1 MRSIRLRTP
10 TYSAK
15 IDEAEGG
22 DMATTVIMPQL
33 GEAVIEG
40 TIAAWLKEPGDSVAQ
55 YEPLLEIE
63 TDKVTTEAT
72 AEVAGT
78 LLKILV
84 PAGETVEVG
93 TVLAVIGKPGE
104 DIDQDL
110 EFIEVAGNLDP
121 ALEREIASPS
131 AVSPAASEPV
141 PPPSNGPGQG
151 RSGVYKGRIS
161 PVVGRI
167 AEEHNIDLNLVQ
179 GTGREGRITKRDI
192 LDYIDLRNKGLA
204 VGVLPVSTT
213 ETGLAQEPPKGPAPT
228 PGEILPLTSI
238 RRAIAEHMVRSKH
251 TSPHVTTIF
260 EIDFS
265 RVAAHRKAN
274 KESFVR
280 DGANL
285 TFTTYVVAALVQA
298 IRTHPLVNSSWH
310 EKGIE
315 IKREIN
321 IGMATAINDGL
332 IVPVIKNADKLSLL
346 AIARAVNDLSH
357 RARVNKLLPDD
368 VQGGT
373 FTLTN
378 HGVSG
383 SLIATPIINQPQCA
397 ILGMGKIEKRV
408 KVINDAIAIRL
419 MAYASLTFDHRI
431 LDGAIADGFMSTFA
445 QLIEEWN

>member
-1 MRSIRLRTP
+1 
-10 TYSAK
+10 
-15 IDEAEGG
+15 
-22 DMATTVIMPQL
+22 
-33 GEAVIEG
+33 
-40 TIAAWLKEPGDSVAQ
+40 
-55 YEPLLEIE
+55 
-63 TDKVTTEAT
+63 
-72 AEVAGT
+72 
-78 LLKILV
+78 
-84 PAGETVEVG
+84 
-93 TVLAVIGKPGE
+93 
-104 DIDQDL
+104 
-110 EFIEVAGNLDP
+110 
-121 ALEREIASPS
+121 
-131 AVSPAASEPV
+131 
-141 PPPSNGPGQG
+141 
-151 RSGVYKGRIS
+151 
-161 PVVGRI
+161 VGRI
-167 AEEHNIDLNLVQ
+167 AKEHNIDLNLVQ

-192 LDYIDLRNKGLA
+192 LNYIDLRNKGLA

-265 RVAAHRKAN
+265 SVAAHRKTN

-280 DGANL
+280 NGANL

-332 IVPVIKNADKLSLL
+332 IVPVIKNADELSLL
-346 AIARAVNDLSH
+346 AIAKVVNDLSQ
-357 RARVNKLLPDD
+357 RARASKLLPDE